1 MNIAI
6 GNDIV
11 YIPGFK
17 KSLTLPFKKR
27 VFSEKEIKQIE
38 EYRADPAVRYATTWA
53 AKEAVFKALRQL
65 QKGSPGLNWKD
76 IEIIRDHKIPGV
88 KITKSRFKHLF
99 FSLSLSHHGEYAFAV
114 AIVHASPPQT

>member
-11 YIPGFK
+11 HIPGFK
-17 KSLTLPFKKR
+17 KSLNPAFKAR
-27 VFSEKEIKQIE
+27 VFTEKEIEQIE
-38 EYRADPAVRYATTWA
+38 EYKADPAVRYATTWA

-76 IEIIRDHKIPGV
+76 IEIIRDHKIPSV
-88 KITKSRFKHLF
+88 KITKSQFKHLF

-114 AIVHASPPQT
+114 AIAHAR